1 MQKEKEKTAKMICY
15 FKHLHV
21 LHCIFKQHQIH
32 GRVELIVALKGIG
45 EDGPE
50 RSPVADSSVE
60 RFLTRLGKVAI

>member
-1 MQKEKEKTAKMICY
+1 MQEKSPETAKMICY
-15 FKHLHV
+15 LKHLHV

-32 GRVELIVALKGIG
+32 GSVELIVALKGIS